1 MVVPLLS
8 PNIGLSRS
16 ITESRELLSDL
27 QRQLATGKKVKTYS
41 DLGSDR
47 TQILALREEVASLQG
62 YRASIPTINTR
73 LDVLSLSLERIRESA
88 AETKSDGLQVNFDTD
103 SNGRTLYQNQ
113 VAARFD
119 ELVELLNAQAGG
131 RYLMGGR
138 VIEQP
143 PVVPTGEIL
152 DGNGAQ
158 AGFKQIVSERRQA
171 DLGADG
177 RGRLVV
183 TGPEATML
191 GTAVADP
198 NDIGGAGPGQIT
210 IDIGGNIQNF
220 DISDG
225 GFDTLAAL
233 EAAIDAAFG
242 ADVASITGA
251 GNDQLRLTATNATDT
266 ITVTEIDAGAAALAG
281 LTNGAVANPTD
292 TVSIGEDVDGT
303 PFGFKL
309 GAVTS
314 GLTGT
319 NVTGPAG
326 SPPQLDVQF
335 TATLPLDGET
345 IAVTLNL
352 PDGTTTD
359 VVLTARANGTTPLQ
373 AGEFEIGADEAETAA
388 NFDALVSSTLLSE
401 AQETLRAASLA
412 EAADNFFD
420 FDPTTPPQR
429 VDGPPFDTATALT
442 NATAADTVFWYQ
454 GELSTSSARASAIAK
469 VKDTLSVEYGVRA
482 NEDGFRTVL
491 KSFAILSVETFDD
504 TVQADN
510 VRYNE
515 LISRSSAAL
524 SFTGGAQSPEE
535 ILNQITVATISIG
548 KADEQHATSIN
559 VLEEFIGDK
568 ENADAFEVGSAILS
582 LQGRLEASL
591 AVSASLGRLSLLNFL

>member
-16 ITESRELLSDL
+16 ISESRELMADL
-27 QRQLATGKKVKTYS
+27 QRQLATGKKVTTYS

-47 TQILALREEVASLQG
+47 TQILALREELASVQG

-73 LDVLSLSLERIRESA
+73 IDVLSLSLERIRESA
-88 AETKSDGLQVNFDTD
+88 AETKSDGLQVNFETD
-103 SNGRTLYQNQ
+103 SDSLTLYQRRTG
-113 VAARFD
+113 ARLD
-119 ELVELLNAQAGG
+119 ELVELLNARAGG
-131 RYLMGGR
+131 RYLLGGR
-138 VIEQP
+138 AIEQP
-143 PVVPTGEIL
+143 PVVPTNEIL
-152 DGNGAQ
+152 DGSGTR

-198 NDIGGAGPGQIT
+198 NDIGGVGSGQIT
-210 IDIGGNIQNF
+210 IDIGGNMQNF

-281 LTNGAVANPTD
+281 LTTGAIANATD
-292 TVSIGEDVDGT
+292 TVSIGQDVDGT

-309 GAVTS
+309 GAVAS

-319 NVTGPAG
+319 TVTGPAG

-335 TATLPLDGET
+335 TATLPQDSET
-345 IAVTLNL
+345 ITFTLDL

-359 VVLTARANGTTPLQ
+359 LVLTARANGTSPLQ
-373 AGEFEIGADEAETAA
+373 PNEFEIGTSAGETTV
-388 NFDALVSSTLLSE
+388 NFDTVLQNALLTE
-401 AQETLRAASLA
+401 AQETLRVASLA

-469 VKDTLSVEYGVRA
+469 VKDSLSVEYGVRA

-491 KSFAILSVETFDD
+491 KSYAMLSVETFDD
-504 TVQADN
+504 TLPADK
-510 VRYNE
+510 VRYGE
-515 LISRSSAAL
+515 LISRASTPL
-524 SFTGGAQSPEE
+524 SFAGGAQSPEE
-535 ILNQITVATISIG
+535 ILNQITLATISIG
-548 KADEQHATSIN
+548 KADEQHATSII
-559 VLEEFIGDK
+559 VLEDFIGDK